1 MNGSPANALQAL
13 EWLSAM
19 GADEAHDEHGVARNA
34 AMPQTSLEPLAMTAR
49 PVQRAHDMR
58 ALASSATSLDELRQM
73 VEQLDIPLR
82 KTATQLVF
90 SDGVVGSKL
99 MLIGEAPGREEDIEG
114 RPFVGRAGQLLDK
127 MLAAIGLD
135 RTNVYIT
142 NTVLWRPPG
151 NRTPTAQE
159 TALMLPFVQRHIA
172 LAQPKLVV
180 FLGNVAAQTLTGSK
194 EGITKLRGRW
204 LTYAQ
209 DDLELPALA
218 TLHPAYLLRTPSA
231 KKQAWQDLQ
240 QIKAKLQTLN

>member
-1 MNGSPANALQAL
+1 MNGHPADALRAL
-13 EWLSAM
+13 DWLHAM
-19 GADEAHDEHGVARNA
+19 GADEALDETGVVRGLA
-34 AMPQTSLEPLAMTAR
+34 PQPAQVD
-49 PVQRAHDMR
+49 PVAPRTVNRAHEVR
-58 ALASSATSLDELRQM
+58 ALASSAASLDELRQM

-90 SDGVVGSKL
+90 SDGVPGAKL
-99 MLIGEAPGREEDIEG
+99 MLIGEAPGRDEDIEG

-127 MLAAIGLD
+127 MLAAINLD

-172 LAQPKLVV
+172 LAKPKLVV

-218 TLHPAYLLRTPSA
+218 TLHPAYLLRTPTA

-240 QIKAKLQTLN
+240 QIKAKLETLD